1 MPERLAMTAPRAILL
16 AHFAGYL
23 LQFRG
28 SLIQELVA
36 RGYETTVI
44 VPGLTPELT
53 AALSQLG
60 AKSCNVSMI
69 RTGLNPFADLAYRNE
84 LRKIIRSISPDV
96 VIAYGMKPIVH
107 GIPVAA
113 EFHCRVRAILFA
125 GLGALGRPIGFRQ
138 QLLGMLTRPMVRRA
152 IKSATHVA
160 TQNIDDAASLNAR
173 FRNVLPRKIIVT
185 EGSGVDLVHF
195 TQAPLPQNA
204 TVLMV
209 ARIVVEKG
217 IWEFIHAASI
227 VQASRHHVRF
237 QIAGFFESRAGSIP
251 KGTFLDACGKAGV
264 QYLGHVDD
272 IRPLLNNCTL
282 FVLPSYYGEGRPRSI
297 QEALATGRPIVT
309 TDSVGCRDAIVN
321 GFHGRVVPAKSI
333 TELAMAIEDV
343 LAWPNAD
350 DVANT
355 CRQYAQQRYCAR
367 QIAVGF
373 LDAIDSTNT
382 MITNH

>member
-1 MPERLAMTAPRAILL
+1 MRERLAMTAPRAVLL

-36 RGYETTVI
+36 RGYETTVV
-44 VPGLTPELT
+44 VPGLTPELA

-60 AKSCNVSMI
+60 AKSCNVSMV

-84 LRKIIRSISPDV
+84 LRKIIGSISPDV

-107 GIPVAA
+107 GIPIAA
-113 EFHCRVRAILFA
+113 EFHCKVRAILFA

-138 QLLGMLTRPMVRRA
+138 QLLSMLTRPMVRRA

-160 TQNIDDAASLNAR
+160 TQNSDDAASLSTR
-173 FRNVLPRKIIVT
+173 FRNVLPRKIITT
-185 EGSGVDLVHF
+185 EGSGVDLAHF
-195 TQAPLPQNA
+195 TQAPLAKNA

-227 VQASRHHVRF
+227 VRASHPDVRF

-251 KGTFLDACGKAGV
+251 KRTFLDACNKAGV
-264 QYLGHVDD
+264 QFLGHVDD
-272 IRPLLNNCTL
+272 IRPLLNNCSL

-309 TDSVGCRDAIVN
+309 TDSVGCRDAIID
-321 GFHGRVVPAKSI
+321 GLHGRVVPAKSM
-333 TELAMAIEDV
+333 TELAMAIENV

-350 DVANT
+350 DVSYK

-367 QIAVGF
+367 QIAIGF
-373 LDAIDSTNT
+373 LNAIDITPAMTTNP
-382 MITNH
+382 